1 MYHLRLRLVLL
12 GAYWICTNCR
22 TLSNAD
28 SNQRTQTKPS
38 TKMISNHDRTGR
50 YRVCITWVP
59 LKYASTW
66 INLREVV
73 FLVSCFLWTLPSC
86 LLRKFRIPCVKGF
99 IQRKLSLKSMGH
111 EHLMPSNVMSQKKET
126 LALNFGWK
134 TASKCSFCHQWP
146 RQMGYLSRQ
155 GFLALNPLA
164 RECGIIRVKPACWSV
179 WRYKLPRE
187 FW

>member
-28 SNQRTQTKPS
+28 SNQWTQTKPS

-73 FLVSCFLWTLPSC
+73 FLVSCGHCQVVCCGNSGSHVLKDLLYIKETFFEEHGPWTPDAIKC
-86 LLRKFRIPCVKGF
+86 HVP
-99 IQRKLSLKSMGH
+99 
-111 EHLMPSNVMSQKKET
+111 KKWT

-134 TASKCSFCHQWP
+134 TASKCSFRHHWP

-155 GFLALNPLA
+155 GFLALNLLA

-179 WRYKLPRE
+179 WRYKSPRE